1 MGLKRVSFHGGDDGK
16 VMEAVCLIPHRQE
29 IDEEQMKELFY
40 SRHEFQEQRISAKT
54 DSRES
59 SQTGT
64 SGNLEEAF
72 SEKSKASQQSL
83 NEWSSKGEA
92 ARGLERWAN
101 RDHGEKRQ
109 LEQFSAVM
117 AVLQAQDDS
126 INSKKPLDDEVIRKV
141 SHKATRTARHFAR
154 MMGKADSYA
163 ISEDMKGAPFK
174 SPFKSSDTTMS
185 LATTMSVLTTES
197 DFRRFNL
204 NDDESV
210 TPSVGGSVFSS
221 SLLSL
226 PSLTDDIDIDLPKK
240 RGDGK
245 QRRFRFSF
253 GRKNQ
258 KNLVKENGADL
269 LVL

>member
-1 MGLKRVSFHGGDDGK
+1 MKRVSFHGGDEGK
-16 VMEAVCLIPHRQE
+16 VKEAICLIPQRQE

-40 SRHEFQEQRISAKT
+40 SRMEFQEQRVSAKA

-64 SGNLEEAF
+64 SDKLDEVF
-72 SEKSKASQQSL
+72 SEKNKTSQHSL

-126 INSKKPLDDEVIRKV
+126 LNAKKPLDDEVIRKV

-163 ISEDMKGAPFK
+163 INEDMKGT
-174 SPFKSSDTTMS
+174 PFKSSNTTMS
-185 LATTMSVLTTES
+185 LATAMSTLTTDSES
-197 DFRRFNL
+197 RGFNL

-210 TPSVGGSVFSS
+210 TPSVSGSVFSS

-226 PSLTDDIDIDLPKK
+226 PSLTDDIDIDLPKRK
-240 RGDGK
+240 GDGK

-258 KNLVKENGADL
+258 KNMVKENGADL